1 MNNITSIMVSADW
14 HIGATDPYRFRLE
27 LLRTVESVIKEKK
40 KLDLFVVAGDTFD
53 MKEYLSSDS
62 VKVFF
67 LIMVELLNFTE
78 PYNTQF
84 RFIEGTRTHDALQLS
99 TLDVIFTQLMGNN
112 RVKFIEEVEEEYLNG
127 LGILYI
133 PEEYIV
139 DSDTYY
145 KYYFSN
151 HYDFL
156 FGHGNTDLMWYMKKE
171 KPRKVSSAPVF
182 KVDELCKVANY
193 SYFGH
198 FHYRIEAGI
207 DKRFKSIGPVS
218 RWEFGKDGDCGLYYI
233 EYDKSNQ
240 LAFEEYIPNEYA
252 PILTT
257 TILNIKKD
265 YDLETL
271 NKKIR
276 EKINPAMK
284 ESDKVRLIVNID
296 TTLDSFIVMRDF
308 ILASYGNMDKLTLL
322 LKLISSDNEQ
332 DTNEI
337 SEETIKESIEEKPY
351 LYNKSMQDEAKI
363 AAFIRK
369 KEGVNISLENILDV
383 IKNKDT
389 KIKNREE

>member
-383 IKNKDT
+383 IKSKDT

>member
-14 HIGATDPYRFRLE
+14 HIGATDPSRFRME
-27 LLRTVESVIKEKK
+27 LIRTVESVIKRTK

-67 LIMVELLNFTE
+67 QIMVDLLKMTKS
-78 PYNTQF
+78 YNTQF

-99 TLDVIFTQLMGNN
+99 TLDVIFNQLMGID
-112 RVKFIEEVEEEYLNG
+112 RVKFIEEVTEEKLIG
-127 LGILYI
+127 LDILYI

-139 DSDTYY
+139 DSDLYY
-145 KYYFSN
+145 KSYFSK

-171 KPRKVSSAPVF
+171 KQRKVSSAPVF
-182 KVDELCKVANY
+182 NVDELCKISNY

-198 FHYRIEAGI
+198 FHYRIESGV

-233 EYDKSNQ
+233 EYDKTSN
-240 LAFEEYIPNEYA
+240 LAFEEYVVNEYA
-252 PILTT
+252 PVLST
-257 TILNIKKD
+257 TIINIKRN

-284 ESDKVRLIVNID
+284 ESDKVRLIVNMD
-296 TTLDSFIVMRDF
+296 TNLDTFIIMRDF
-308 ILASYGNMDKLTLL
+308 ILASYGNLDRLTLL
-322 LKLISSDNEQ
+322 LKLISSEDSDKTEQ
-332 DTNEI
+332 I
-337 SEETIKESIEEKPY
+337 SIEKSIEEKPY
-351 LYNKSMQDEAKI
+351 LYNKTMHDEAKI

-383 IKNKDT
+383 IKKKDT
-389 KIKNREE
+389 KIKNRED

>member
-27 LLRTVESVIKEKK
+27 LLRTVESVIKRKK

-67 LIMVELLNFTE
+67 QIMVDLLNLTK

-99 TLDVIFTQLMGNN
+99 TLDIIFNQLMNID
-112 RVKFIEEVEEEYLNG
+112 RVKFIEEVDEENVFG
-127 LGILYI
+127 LDILYV

-139 DSDTYY
+139 DSDIYY
-145 KYYFSN
+145 KSYFEK

-182 KVDELCKVANY
+182 KVDELCIVANY

-218 RWEFGKDGDCGLYYI
+218 RWEFGKDGDCGLYYV
-233 EYDKSNQ
+233 EYDKTNEV
-240 LAFEEYIPNEYA
+240 AFEEYIPNEYA

-257 TILNIKKD
+257 TVLSIKRD

-276 EKINPAMK
+276 EKITPAMK
-284 ESDKVRLIVNID
+284 ESDKVRLIVNMD
-296 TTLDSFIVMRDF
+296 TTLDAFIIMRDF

-322 LKLISSDNEQ
+322 LKLIGSDTEQ
-332 DTNEI
+332 ET
-337 SEETIKESIEEKPY
+337 EEVPEKTIEESIEEKPY

-383 IKNKDT
+383 IKKKDT
-389 KIKNREE
+389 KIKNRED

>member
-1 MNNITSIMVSADW
+1 MSNIVSVMVSADW

-27 LLRTVESVIKEKK
+27 LLRTVEAVIKEKK
-40 KLDLFVVAGDTFD
+40 RLDLFVVAGDTFD

-67 LIMVELLNFTE
+67 LIMIDLLNLTKEYHTE
-78 PYNTQF
+78 F

-99 TLDVIFTQLMGNN
+99 TLGIVFNQLMQID
-112 RVKFIEEVEEEYLNG
+112 RVKFIEEVEEESIFG
-127 LGILYI
+127 LDILYI
-133 PEEYIV
+133 PEEYIT
-139 DSDTYY
+139 DSDIYY
-145 KYYFSN
+145 KPFFSK

-171 KPRKVSSAPVF
+171 KGHKTSSAPVF
-182 KVDELCKVANY
+182 KANELSNVANY

-218 RWEFGKDGDCGLYYI
+218 RWEFGKDGDCGLYYV
-233 EYDKSNQ
+233 EYDKSSN

-252 PILTT
+252 PILPTV
-257 TILNIKKD
+257 ILNIKKD

-271 NKKIR
+271 NKKIKD
-276 EKINPAMK
+276 KINSVMGGA
-284 ESDKVRLIVNID
+284 DKVRLLINMD
-296 TTLDSFIVMRDF
+296 TTLESFIVMRDF
-308 ILASYGNMDKLTLL
+308 ILASYGNADKITLL
-322 LKLISSDNEQ
+322 LKLIG
-332 DTNEI
+332 
-337 SEETIKESIEEKPY
+337 SEESKELEEIPEKSLEESIEEKPY

-383 IKNKDT
+383 IMKKDT
-389 KIKNREE
+389 KIKNRED

>member
-337 SEETIKESIEEKPY
+337 TEETIKESIEEKPY